1 MFVLNREQ
9 SRNKDQFTSN
19 ESSSLLVKEDEDY
32 DFQDR
37 SDNRKK
43 KRVREEIDQ
52 DNMIMKKQR
61 ILIEREEEENEVSEE
76 DITAILND
84 STTSLPSIE
93 DDLVSQSLSKF
104 PEFRLYSSH
113 LISIISNLF
122 SCHLELQRYELLI
135 DLYSSLASSL
145 TQNSRSEVD
154 SQFTFDSFPPFFI
167 PTSNNSRNSSSSSSF
182 RLNSHEWRGECSMA
196 ISNTRDLVKFSLL
209 DESDLVFSTL
219 SSSYQLSSQFSCDY
233 NKDQF
238 KNGIESKSQSS
249 SNVNHLSLISSSF
262 SNPSSSS
269 SKTPQSSSS
278 SSESSICSFGLLIV
292 DEACQCS
299 EPSILIPLL
308 LHPTHI
314 GFSFFH
320 LFLLTY
326 LFNFSLFFKIT
337 QN

>member
-76 DITAILND
+76 DITALLND

-93 DDLVSQSLSKF
+93 DIVSQSLSKF

-145 TQNSRSEVD
+145 TQNSRSEVN
-154 SQFTFDSFPPFFI
+154 SQFIFDSFPPFFI
-167 PTSNNSRNSSSSSSF
+167 PTSNNNSNSSSSSSF